1 MAAGRVIN
9 QLPATPG
16 NWQLASLALDDETAE
31 GKKWP
36 GVEQET
42 GVEELIKEIT
52 QENRSHY
59 TNITNIKYCCYLRN
73 KYLGQHF
80 GLCTR
85 QQNNLVLVF

>member
-16 NWQLASLALDDETAE
+16 NQQLASLALDDETAE

-59 TNITNIKYCCYLRN
+59 TNITNIVVIYETNILGNLGPCCTKQEN
-73 KYLGQHF
+73 
-80 GLCTR
+80 T
-85 QQNNLVLVF
+85 LVLVF

>member
-16 NWQLASLALDDETAE
+16 NQQLASLALDDETAE

-36 GVEQET
+36 GVET

-59 TNITNIKYCCYLRN
+59 TNITNIAVIYETN
-73 KYLGQHF
+73 ILGNLGWVVHKS
-80 GLCTR
+80 TK